1 MIGVL
6 KDLNMQAIAIDR
18 PINFEVPESIVMLA
32 VYLSIPETKN
42 SRRGKN
48 TSDGLRRAKK
58 LGRWPG
64 KAPIGYANISTP
76 DDKSLLRPSS
86 MRQTI
91 LNGYFSSLRKASAIA
106 LYNCS
111 PFVLLIWR
119 LSD

>member
-76 DDKSLLRPSS
+76 DDKKLIAPKQHEADHIKWLF
-86 MRQTI
+86 QQFAK
-91 LNGYFSSLRKASAIA
+91 GFSYSI
-106 LYNCS
+106 
-111 PFVLLIWR
+111 V
-119 LSD
+119 